1 MNVAAAIADV
11 LADEGIPAVF
21 GVPASETMQIVVAA
35 AARGIATYH
44 ARHEQAALGMADG
57 YARVSGRVGVAVVG
71 RGPGFTNGLNAMI
84 TAAKA
89 RSPVLVVAGELPTTV
104 AGDPQASARHVL
116 AMKNVDQAGI
126 AAALGISHM
135 GVCSARTARADVA
148 AALAAAAKGATVL
161 LTVPTDVAQAEANV
175 PADLQPD
182 RADIVQHPGVQMPN
196 AADIAAVADLIEE
209 GWTARRPVILA
220 GRGARGAAARGQL
233 RALGDA
239 TGALLANSLLAK
251 GAFAGSE
258 FDIGTVGT
266 LATPV
271 ATELATGC
279 DLLLAFGASLNP
291 FTTYG
296 GDLFGRARVV
306 QFDTDERAFGRYL
319 PADMAVSGD
328 AERAAGLLAGE
339 IARRGYRAEGYRTRA
354 ARALLSRQRKEQAT
368 PSLGSDGA
376 LHPAALMEALDA
388 VLPADRIV
396 VVDAGAHMS
405 FAARGLSVRDPQSF
419 MTTTVD
425 YASVG
430 SAQGVAMGAALA
442 APDRTTVLVIGD
454 GGMMMSLPDL
464 QTAARYRLPLVT
476 IVCNDCAF
484 GQEVQILRM
493 AGLPDDI
500 ARYPAVEFAALAS
513 DMGVDAIKVDSP
525 TALARLQDELT
536 SPAGPLLADCRVSG
550 QVWGEHTGLVSRLGR

>member
-1 MNVAAAIADV
+1 MNVATAIADV
-11 LADEGIPAVF
+11 LAENGVTAIF

-35 AARGIATYH
+35 DARGIGTYH

-57 YARVSGRVGVAVVG
+57 YARVSGRVGVAIVG

-89 RSPVLVVAGELPTTV
+89 RTGLLVMAGELPTTV
-104 AGDPQASARHVL
+104 AGDPEASARHVL
-116 AMKNVDQAGI
+116 AMKNVDQPGI
-126 AAALGISHM
+126 ATALGMTHLRI
-135 GVCSARTARADVA
+135 CSAHSARADVA
-148 AALAAAAKGATVL
+148 AALAAAGQGATVL
-161 LTVPTDVAQAEANV
+161 LTVPTDIAQAEAV
-175 PADLQPD
+175 PAAGQVPSGRAALPRHAAEPPD
-182 RADIVQHPGVQMPN
+182 
-196 AADIAAVADLIEE
+196 AADIAAVADLLEE

-220 GRGARGAAARGQL
+220 GRGARGQAALRQL
-233 RALGDA
+233 SALGDA
-239 TGALLANSLLAK
+239 IGALLANSLQAK
-251 GAFAGSE
+251 GSFAASE
-258 FDIGTVGT
+258 FGIGTVGT
-266 LATPV
+266 LATPA

-296 GDLFGRARVV
+296 GDLFSRARVIH
-306 QFDTDERAFGRYL
+306 FDTDKGAFGRYL
-319 PADMAVSGD
+319 RADIGVRGD
-328 AERAAGLLAGE
+328 AERCAGMLTAEL
-339 IARRGYRAEGYRTRA
+339 ARRGHRATGYRTPATRA
-354 ARALLSRQRKEQAT
+354 VLSRSRHH
-368 PSLGSDGA
+368 PRPPDIGPDGA
-376 LHPAALMEALDA
+376 LHPAALMAALDA
-388 VLPADRIV
+388 ALPADRIV

-405 FAARGLSVRDPQSF
+405 FAASGLSVPDPQSF
-419 MTTTVD
+419 ITTTVD

-476 IVCNDCAF
+476 VVCNDCAF

-500 ARYPAVEFAALAS
+500 ARYPAVEFAALAR
-513 DMGVDAIKVDSP
+513 DVGVDAVMVDSP
-525 TALARLQDELT
+525 AALGLMRQRLASVT
-536 SPAGPLLADCRVSG
+536 GPLLADCRVSG
-550 QVWGEHTGLVSRLGR
+550 EVWGEHTGLVGRLGR